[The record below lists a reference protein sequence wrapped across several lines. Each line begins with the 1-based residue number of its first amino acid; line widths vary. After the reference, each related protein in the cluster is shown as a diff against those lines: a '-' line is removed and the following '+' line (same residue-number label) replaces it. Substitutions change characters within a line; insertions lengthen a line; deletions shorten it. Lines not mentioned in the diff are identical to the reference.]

1 MAYRRPIP
9 DRSLTRSTH
18 HRKDPDRMTSPSLRA
33 RLLSVL
39 MPLILAAPHA
49 HADGMRKPRP
59 GVGPTPA
66 ISCLTTTITESGN
79 TRMSRVMR
87 SSGNKPRDNASLRF
101 ASRLK
106 FTDPDGKRYTGG
118 ERQVTLLVRMHQN
131 GRFAWRSFEADEE
144 LPEICSTPAD
154 TERA

>member
-1 MAYRRPIP
+1 
-9 DRSLTRSTH
+9 
-18 HRKDPDRMTSPSLRA
+18 MTVCPPRT
-33 RLLSVL
+33 RLLPIAIL
-39 MPLILAAPHA
+39 LIFAAPHA
-49 HADGMRKPRP
+49 QADSGRKPRP
-59 GVGPTPA
+59 GIGSTPA

-118 ERQVTLLVRMHQN
+118 ERQVTLLVRMHQS
-131 GRFAWRSFEADEE
+131 GRYAWRSFEADEE

-154 TERA
+154 TERS

>member
-1 MAYRRPIP
+1 MMFA
-9 DRSLTRSTH
+9 
-18 HRKDPDRMTSPSLRA
+18 SLRT
-33 RLLSVL
+33 RLLAASILSVL
-39 MPLILAAPHA
+39 VAPHA
-49 HADGMRKPRP
+49 HADGVRKPRP
-59 GVGPTPA
+59 GIGPTPA

-87 SSGNKPRDNASLRF
+87 SSGNKPRDNASLRL

-131 GRFAWRSFEADEE
+131 GRFAWRSFDADEE

-154 TERA
+154 TERS